1 MCWFDLNIENSNPKR
16 SFMIADEFKIRLE
29 ERHKT
34 PQKAFAD
41 FRHLKGED
49 QKSCKLHR

>member
-16 SFMIADEFKIRLE
+16 SFMIGDEFKIRLE

-34 PQKAFAD
+34 PQKALAD
-41 FRHLKGED
+41 GHHFKGEVR
-49 QKSCKLHR
+49 KS